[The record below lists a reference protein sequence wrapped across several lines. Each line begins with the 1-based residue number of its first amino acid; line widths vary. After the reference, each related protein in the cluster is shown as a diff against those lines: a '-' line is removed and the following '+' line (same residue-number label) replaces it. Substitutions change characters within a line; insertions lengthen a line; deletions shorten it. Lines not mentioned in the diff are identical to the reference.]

1 MQFRFTDRVLKL
13 KIRLAF
19 ATQQLSQA
27 GYQSF
32 AGYVGN
38 YIVQLN
44 NELDELKYAS
54 TSEDAEMHLEKSH
67 KLLTEIQH
75 VFLAG
80 KLGIGEKVDAQT
92 LTIINEMKTEVKD
105 LIRRQQ
111 FIGNVQN

>member
-27 GYQSF
+27 GYKSF

-44 NELDELKYAS
+44 NELDELKYAT
-54 TSEDAEMHLEKSH
+54 TSEEAELRLENTLKY
-67 KLLTEIQH
+67 LTEIQN

>member
-19 ATQQLSQA
+19 ATQQLNAA
-27 GYQSF
+27 GYKSF
-32 AGYVGN
+32 AGYVSN
-38 YIVQLN
+38 YIVALN

-54 TSEDAEMHLEKSH
+54 TSEEAELHLDNAYKR
-67 KLLTEIQH
+67 LTDIQN

-80 KLGIGEKVDAQT
+80 KLGVGERVDAQT

>member
-54 TSEDAEMHLEKSH
+54 SNAEAEAHLEKAH
-67 KLLTEIQH
+67 KYLTEIQN
-75 VFLAG
+75 VFLAS
-80 KLGIGEKVDAQT
+80 KLGVGEQVDAQT
-92 LTIINEMKTEVKD
+92 LTIINDMKAEVKD
-105 LIRRQQ
+105 IIRRQQ
-111 FIGNVQN
+111 FIGNVSN

>member
-13 KIRLAF
+13 KIRLAQ
-19 ATQQLSQA
+19 ATQQLSTA

-44 NELDELKYAS
+44 NELDELKYTT
-54 TSEDAEMHLEKSH
+54 TSEDAELHLDNCYKH
-67 KLLTEIQH
+67 LTDMQN

-80 KLGIGEKVDAQT
+80 KLGVGEKVDAQT

-111 FIGNVQN
+111 YIGNVQN